1 MSRIMN
7 EKKYSLMFDKNRE
20 EIESSL
26 ESTMSRKIESINRL
40 QEKSLERKE
49 KIIKDRLKTYKMN
62 DKQWVLKTESI
73 KDKIRREEQSMLQT
87 AEQYR
92 VRSET

>member
-40 QEKSLERKE
+40 QEKSLEWKK